1 MTKLP
6 STSALSKRVDRAQRQ
21 LAELS
26 RRYAELHSQLKPAK
40 AAYREAERIDE
51 ELFIAVRDL
60 EKVDGWEEMKD
71 DLFAIHQAAETKM
84 CRLAEVLEDIET
96 ELTEIDQRTY
106 DAYFEL
112 RKTY

>member
-6 STSALSKRVDRAQRQ
+6 SASALSKRVDRAQRQ
-21 LAELS
+21 LAELN
-26 RRYAELHSQLKPAK
+26 RRYAELRPQLKPAE

-71 DLFAIHQAAETKM
+71 DLFAIYQAAETKVY
-84 CRLAEVLEDIET
+84 RLAEVLEDIET

>member
-6 STSALSKRVDRAQRQ
+6 SVLVHTNRITCVQKR
-21 LAELS
+21 LTELVE
-26 RRYAELHSQLKPAK
+26 RYAELHSQLKPAK

-84 CRLAEVLEDIET
+84 CRLAEVVEDIET

>member
-1 MTKLP
+1 MRKPP
-6 STSALSKRVDRAQRQ
+6 SILVLSKRIARAQNR
-21 LAELS
+21 LAELAE
-26 RRYAELHSQLKPAK
+26 RYAELLPQLKPAE

-71 DLFAIHQAAETKM
+71 ELFAIHQAAETKM
-84 CRLAEVLEDIET
+84 CRLAEVVEDIET

-112 RKTY
+112 RKIC